1 MKVLLLLLLLLM
13 MMMMMT
19 MMTMVMVGKAK
30 MDGCDVEKVNL
41 EELLIGTLAL
51 QSIVVLIVGLILF
64 FAVLFLYNRAGGG
77 E

>member
-1 MKVLLLLLLLLM
+1 M
-13 MMMMMT
+13 MLTMMMT
-19 MMTMVMVGKAK
+19 MMMVGKAK

-51 QSIVVLIVGLILF
+51 QSIIVLIVGLILF
-64 FAVLFLYNRAGGG
+64 TAVRFLYIRAGGG

>member
-1 MKVLLLLLLLLM
+1 
-13 MMMMMT
+13 
-19 MMTMVMVGKAK
+19 MVGKAK

-51 QSIVVLIVGLILF
+51 QSIIVLIVGLILF
-64 FAVLFLYNRAGGG
+64 TAVAFLYNRAGGC

>member
-1 MKVLLLLLLLLM
+1 M
-13 MMMMMT
+13 MLTMMMT
-19 MMTMVMVGKAK
+19 MMMVGKAK

-64 FAVLFLYNRAGGG
+64 TAVLFLYKRAGGG

>member
-1 MKVLLLLLLLLM
+1 M
-13 MMMMMT
+13 MLTMMMT
-19 MMTMVMVGKAK
+19 MMMVGKAK

-51 QSIVVLIVGLILF
+51 QSIIVLIVGLILF
-64 FAVLFLYNRAGGG
+64 TAVAFLYNRAGGC